1 MGKHLALAAAVAIT
15 IPLLASAAPN
25 PAAAPAPAKPRPL
38 TDLEKEAC
46 ASELEVL
53 DTRVRMFQGQG
64 LGAAE
69 ITRKN
74 ELPQQTLDE
83 CLATFR
89 LQRNAELEKLA
100 DMNEL
105 DRRVGPDASD
115 AVRAETWTQI
125 RRERLA
131 GKPRSQLTPEEKA
144 ELEAGS
150 KAEEAETHATIDTAH
165 AQDPVFM
172 RMVHSALACY
182 HGVRR
187 DRIKDQLAA
196 EQAKVNKGAGDKQR
210 VYALQAQL
218 KQSDEVLARS
228 REASKEYKDGLRR
241 CTEEQVA
248 VLTRCLTVKFDD
260 LAPQPA
266 CESSQIQ
273 QYLRFIK

>member
-1 MGKHLALAAAVAIT
+1 MGRHLALAAVVAIT
-15 IPLLASAAPN
+15 SPLLASAAPKA
-25 PAAAPAPAKPRPL
+25 AAAPAPARPKPL

-46 ASELEVL
+46 AAELDVL
-53 DTRVRMFQGQG
+53 ETRVKLFQAQG
-64 LGAAE
+64 LGASDIA
-69 ITRKN
+69 RKN

-83 CLATFR
+83 CLAAFR
-89 LQRNAELEKLA
+89 KVRNAEMEKLA

-105 DRRVGPDASD
+105 DRRVGPDAPD
-115 AVRAETWTQI
+115 ALRAETWTQI

-131 GKPRSQLTPEEKA
+131 GKPRSQLTAEEKA
-144 ELEAGS
+144 ELDAGS
-150 KAEEAETHATIDTAH
+150 KAEEAETHATIDTVH

-187 DRIKDQLAA
+187 DKLKDQLAA
-196 EQAKVNKGAGDKQR
+196 EQARVNKGGGDRQK

-228 REASKEYKDGLRR
+228 REASKQYKDGLRR

-248 VLTRCLTVKFDD
+248 VLTRCLTVKFED
-260 LAPQPA
+260 LPPQPA
-266 CESSQIQ
+266 CESSEIQ
-273 QYLRFIK
+273 QYIRFIK